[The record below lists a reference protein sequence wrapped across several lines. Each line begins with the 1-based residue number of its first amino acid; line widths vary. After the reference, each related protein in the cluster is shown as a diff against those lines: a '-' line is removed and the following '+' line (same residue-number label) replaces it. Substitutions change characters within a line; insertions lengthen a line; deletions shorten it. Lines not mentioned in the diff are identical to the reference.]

1 MESSKLVVGTIEDM
15 KDLFENKG
23 KFYNENTLIK
33 YYEELYKIDEEN
45 HESLSVFKVNIR
57 HPEKESGYK
66 LPDGDMITV
75 DQIYEQAKKYDN
87 THLKKENS
95 KMDFKDIKSTVNKM
109 INSNYEDFV
118 KAIIS
123 VEKGIN
129 SKEALNTLYAQ
140 FMDNDGMN
148 LLHEEFDYMI
158 DELVAEGVITN
169 DEKEVE
175 LSEYVGNIVAD
186 VKVEEVEGKNGK
198 FKVAN
203 FSVAVNDD
211 NGGSKF
217 VNISA
222 YGDKTKFV
230 QDMKKGDFVKITGEE
245 RYSTNEKGN
254 EYLSV
259 KAVYSKILKAKGLDK
274 AHDNETEKLSSEI
287 KELKE
292 AIKERE
298 LDLAYADSF
307 EQSGQIREDIDKL
320 KKELS
325 IKESAYSS
333 IKKSIDTK
341 NDKKESTLRAIAKF
355 KDKISDE
362 VKTDEK
368 KDKGVEL

>member
-1 MESSKLVVGTIEDM
+1 MESEKLVVGTREDM

-23 KFYNENTLIK
+23 KFKNENTLIK
-33 YYEELYKIDEEN
+33 YYEELYKIDEE
-45 HESLSVFKVNIR
+45 HPDSLSIFKVDIR

-66 LPDGDMITV
+66 LPDGDMITIE
-75 DQIYEQAKKYDN
+75 QIYEQAKKYDN
-87 THLKKENS
+87 KHLKKESS
-95 KMDFKDIKSTVNKM
+95 KMDFKDIKNTVNKM

-129 SKEALNTLYAQ
+129 SKEALDTLYAQ

-203 FSVAVNDD
+203 FSIAVNDD
-211 NGGSKF
+211 NGESKF

-254 EYLSV
+254 EYLNV
-259 KAVYSKILKAKGLDK
+259 KAVYSKLLKAKEQEK
-274 AHDNETEKLSSEI
+274 SVDN
-287 KELKE
+287 
-292 AIKERE
+292 
-298 LDLAYADSF
+298 
-307 EQSGQIREDIDKL
+307 
-320 KKELS
+320 
-325 IKESAYSS
+325 
-333 IKKSIDTK
+333 
-341 NDKKESTLRAIAKF
+341 NKESTLGAIAKF
-355 KDKISDE
+355 KDKISNE
-362 VKTDEK
+362 SKVENK